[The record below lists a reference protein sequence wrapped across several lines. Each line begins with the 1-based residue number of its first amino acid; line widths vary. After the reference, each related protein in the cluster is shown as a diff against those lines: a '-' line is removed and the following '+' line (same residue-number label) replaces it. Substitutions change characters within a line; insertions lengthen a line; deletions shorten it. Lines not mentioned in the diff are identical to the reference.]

1 MPTIEIPDK
10 ICPHCNGTEW
20 YYHKKQNT
28 YYCRNKQK
36 EKQKI
41 YANTPE
47 GKAKLKASKDKYRL
61 KSKEKINHYYK
72 DYYEKNK
79 EKYKIVCDKY
89 HKTEKGKE
97 ALRRA
102 KNKQSENLTDYY
114 IVNNYYINLYVS
126 EGIKI
131 NRKDVTQELIE
142 LQRNKI
148 KLERQLNLTSYE
160 KK

>member
-10 ICPHCNGTEW
+10 ICPHCNGTKW
-20 YYHKKQNT
+20 YYHEKKNT

-36 EKQKI
+36 EEFKT

-47 GKAKLKASKDKYRL
+47 GKAKLKASRDKYRL
-61 KSKEKINHYYK
+61 KNKEKEKHYYK

-79 EKYKIVCDKY
+79 EKYKIVCNKY

-114 IVNNYYINLYVS
+114 IVNNYYVNLYVS

-131 NRKDVTQELIE
+131 NRKDVTQELID

-148 KLERQLNLTSYE
+148 K
-160 KK
+160 